1 VRERP
6 SKVAVGWRDV
16 VKVHEEVKEVTKTV
30 GGKETTETKT
40 WQFFE
45 LSPYKTMTYGELG
58 EKIKNAAS
66 GLIETGHSRDTI
78 FNVYSQTSVNWQIM
92 AQGAFPSLLS
102 SPSLCSLHSFHAY

>member
-30 GGKETTETKT
+30 GGKETTETK
-40 WQFFE
+40 
-45 LSPYKTMTYGELG
+45 TYGELG